1 MYKNKTDID
10 LIIRKV
16 IEIYNK
22 PIDIKVFNIRKYYF
36 IVIGS
41 CYLYIIDIDIRSE
54 EDIELVAKEII
65 YKAGLNNEINFSI
78 ERNW

>member
-41 CYLYIIDIDIRSE
+41 CYLYITDIDIRSE